1 MNIPQFRKAAE
12 SIAIAAG
19 KIILNY
25 RGKANIVQTKSD
37 LQDVATEAD
46 HASEKYILSELKKLF
61 PRHTYLAEESGSGK
75 KNSSYRWIIDPLDG
89 TKDFLRGM
97 SSFCVNLALEYKNKI
112 IVGVVYF
119 PVSGELYSC
128 GFGIGSTLSGKRLK
142 VSDRSTLGESFV
154 VAHPPRNNLS
164 KKQFDHFW
172 DKLISLSRTTY
183 RFRAISHDVLS
194 LCWVALGAYEGFYLP
209 YPYPKWWDIAPGI
222 LMVKEA
228 GGEITTVT
236 GKDLTQENYKEG
248 FVASNGK
255 THKQLIKLLQNITND

>member
-12 SIAIAAG
+12 SIAVAAG

-46 HASEKYILSELKKLF
+46 HASEKFIISELKKLF
-61 PRHTYLAEESGSGK
+61 PNHAFLAEESGVGK
-75 KNSSYRWIIDPLDG
+75 AKSLYRWIIDPLDG

-97 SSFCVNLALEYKNKI
+97 SGFAVNIALEYKNKL

-128 GFGIGSTLSGKRLK
+128 GYGLGATLSGKSLK
-142 VSDRSTLGESFV
+142 VSSRSKLNESFV
-154 VAHPPRNNLS
+154 VAHPPRNNLA
-164 KKQFDHFW
+164 KKQFNTFW
-172 DKLISLSRTTY
+172 EKLISISRETY

-222 LMVKEA
+222 LMVEEA
-228 GGEITTVT
+228 GGKVTTVN
-236 GKDLTQENYKEG
+236 GKTVTSENYRNI
-248 FVASNGK
+248 VASNGK
-255 THKQLIKLLQNITND
+255 IHKQLIKLVENTNDN